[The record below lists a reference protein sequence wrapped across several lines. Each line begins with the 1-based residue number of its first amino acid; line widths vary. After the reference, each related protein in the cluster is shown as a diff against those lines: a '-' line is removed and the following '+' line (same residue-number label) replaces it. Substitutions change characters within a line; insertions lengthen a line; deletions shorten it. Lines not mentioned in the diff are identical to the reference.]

1 VHISIDTSS
10 DELIEMRLTEEE
22 LVEHVI
28 STLDD
33 KGEKDL
39 VGYNVSVIVHPQQV
53 LEDIQ
58 KGKL

>member
-1 VHISIDTSS
+1 
-10 DELIEMRLTEEE
+10 MRLTEEE